1 MWALV
6 KRCSIFCDALKVC
19 YNFNVKLVY
28 RSIKM
33 KENKTIK
40 GKGLRFYCTY
50 IKLCVAL
57 NEPGF
62 FVRLLDFRLFKYLK
76 EQNELGYS

>member
-1 MWALV
+1 
-6 KRCSIFCDALKVC
+6 
-19 YNFNVKLVY
+19 
-28 RSIKM
+28 M

-57 NEPGF
+57 NEPGC

>member
-1 MWALV
+1 
-6 KRCSIFCDALKVC
+6 
-19 YNFNVKLVY
+19 
-28 RSIKM
+28 M

-40 GKGLRFYCTY
+40 GKAKVLLC

-57 NEPGF
+57 NEPGC

-76 EQNELGYS
+76 AQNELGYS